1 MCLHTINTTAQTK
14 RKQVIHNFL
23 KFTTMTLQLMIEVNE
38 MTRNLPL
45 CNLGNSFLLH
55 STKLS
60 STSGPTDGSLD
71 NCLKTHS
78 VKTYHH
84 CLLRFPRAVGTGGQG
99 SNPPLP
105 EILADKLINYAH
117 HITTRLLNFQTFL
130 RPCPLL
136 VPPLSSQND
145 DSSLFFRHW
154 KNLWPPSNGQELD
167 TTQSL
172 QVQLTTRRI

>member
-1 MCLHTINTTAQTK
+1 
-14 RKQVIHNFL
+14 
-23 KFTTMTLQLMIEVNE
+23 MTLQLMIEVNE

-99 SNPPLP
+99 RNRPPLHQ
-105 EILADKLINYAH
+105 ILADHL
-117 HITTRLLNFQTFL
+117 TRGQIISSIF
-130 RPCPLL
+130 LL
-136 VPPLSSQND
+136 VVNLGI
-145 DSSLFFRHW
+145 DSITAKPYIPQRSWFQWICSKFFV
-154 KNLWPPSNGQELD
+154 LWHGHDFFDLHGYGGCYSPKTLLRAH
-167 TTQSL
+167 TL
-172 QVQLTTRRI
+172 AL